1 MRHLPLT
8 FISILMLASCAPR
21 HDGYSIS
28 GTLRGDAEGARVI
41 LADANDDPSR
51 AIDSAIVKEGKFHLQ
66 GSVESPGMYSIIIDT
81 NEPGTAEPD
90 YRNKKFKVNFYLEN
104 SDITF
109 DGNIDSLPAYYYNP
123 QRNGSPVIT
132 GSESQALYESYKN
145 SIKDITVRL
154 SDLDR
159 QYSQEYLIP
168 ELDGQDATL
177 RGIEIVKAEKALNAQ
192 KKDATWRF
200 IRDNASSVVAFDEAS
215 YIINGYISAPTSA
228 EIDSLLLIL
237 EPAWKGSPRYE
248 SLKENVAVTRKL
260 AIGEPYIDIELLTTG
275 GEKVMLSSL
284 VPKDKYVMLE
294 FWASW
299 CGPCRG
305 EIPHLAKV
313 HRKYPDFEII
323 SISVDSDEEA
333 WAKAMKEEGMTW
345 TQLRNPDGM
354 DGDVRDKYNIYGV
367 PTCIVLDK
375 AGRFHLTNMR
385 GAYLDE
391 FLARTYGF

>member
-1 MRHLPLT
+1 M
-8 FISILMLASCAPR
+8 
-21 HDGYSIS
+21 
-28 GTLRGDAEGARVI
+28 I